1 MSGRLLD
8 DIHTPEDLRALPRE
22 QVATVVEEL
31 RAEIVDVVSRTGG
44 HLASSLG
51 ATELITVLHYVFDTP
66 RDRLVLDVGHQGY
79 PHKLLT
85 GRRERFETIGQEG
98 GIAKFLRRSESPYD
112 HFGAG
117 HAGTSISA
125 ALGMA
130 RAAQHQGRDNV
141 AIALIGDGS
150 MTAGMAFEALNHGGH
165 LGQKNLVVVL
175 NDNQMSIS
183 PNVGALSSYLA
194 RKLSHPM
201 VRRVKG
207 WAREFLRSMPADAL
221 HWAHKAEE
229 SVKALISPSL
239 VFEALGFRYVGPI
252 EGHRVLDL
260 LETFEHVRE
269 MLAGGE
275 GPILVHALTAKGH
288 GYEPAERDPFRYHG
302 VGAFEVETGNFAP
315 GKAGPP
321 KYQNVFADAL
331 IELAGEDDRIVG
343 ITAAMADGTGLLE
356 GHHPWQHRDR
366 GRIQELVGEHEHSLA
381 HGNAVNTKDS
391 PPIP

>member
-8 DIHTPEDLRALPRE
+8 TIHSPADLRALPRE
-22 QVATVVEEL
+22 QVATVAEEL

-51 ATELITVLHYVFDTP
+51 ATELITTLHYVFNTP
-66 RDRLVLDVGHQGY
+66 QDRLVLDVGHQGY

-85 GRRERFETIGQEG
+85 GRRERFETLGTEG

-130 RAAQHQGRDNV
+130 RAAQHQGRDDL

-194 RKLSHPM
+194 RKLSHP
-201 VRRVKG
+201 RR
-207 WAREFLRSMPADAL
+207 FP
-221 HWAHKAEE
+221 KA
-229 SVKALISPSL
+229 
-239 VFEALGFRYVGPI
+239 
-252 EGHRVLDL
+252 
-260 LETFEHVRE
+260 
-269 MLAGGE
+269 
-275 GPILVHALTAKGH
+275 
-288 GYEPAERDPFRYHG
+288 
-302 VGAFEVETGNFAP
+302 
-315 GKAGPP
+315 
-321 KYQNVFADAL
+321 
-331 IELAGEDDRIVG
+331 
-343 ITAAMADGTGLLE
+343 
-356 GHHPWQHRDR
+356 
-366 GRIQELVGEHEHSLA
+366 
-381 HGNAVNTKDS
+381 
-391 PPIP
+391 